1 MRWVLAVYALILFGL
16 LSIYSL
22 SASDIVF
29 YVNST
34 AFYNDNEKS
43 GPPYPDEANI
53 IEDSTGKTLV
63 EIVKSFK
70 NSSGFYK
77 INGTLE
83 NQGAIILSD
92 IKVMKYYKIPSV
104 NDTTLICYE
113 DNVVSCEYKSTN
125 QLPQKSFFLAIPDAN
140 IHPR

>member
-1 MRWVLAVYALILFGL
+1 MRLVLTVYALILSGF
-16 LSIYSL
+16 LSVYSL
-22 SASDIVF
+22 STSDIVF

-43 GPPYPDEANI
+43 GSPYPDEANI
-53 IEDSTGKTLV
+53 TEASTGKILV
-63 EIVKSFK
+63 EIIKSFK

-77 INGTLE
+77 IIGTLE

-113 DNVVSCEYKSTN
+113 ENVVSCEYKSTN
-125 QLPQKSFFLAIPDAN
+125 QLHKESFFLTIPDAN
-140 IHPR
+140 IQPK